1 MGYQWLVDMKI
12 SDCTIVITG
21 ASRGI
26 GLATA
31 RALAG
36 AGGHLAL
43 MARSREIE
51 DVAAQIVAKGGK
63 ARGYVVDVTDP
74 MAVEQVA
81 RQVVVDMGP
90 PDIIINNAGAGRWLA
105 VEETPLDEVAKM
117 MAAPYFAAFY
127 VTRMFLP
134 ALLDRQRGFIVNVN
148 SPVARLPWAGAT
160 GYMAARCALGG
171 FTVGLRA
178 ELSGTKIQVLEIIPG
193 KVSSTYFEHNPHS
206 EERLPWIT
214 RIVPTLSPEDV
225 AAALVRG
232 IEHDRREVVIPIMLR
247 MILIARALVPGL
259 VDWTMRRTGWRRPL

>member
-1 MGYQWLVDMKI
+1 MKI
-12 SDCTIVITG
+12 SGCTIVVTG

-43 MARSREIE
+43 MARSPEIE
-51 DVAAQIVAKGGK
+51 DVAAEIVAKGGK
-63 ARGYVVDVTDP
+63 ACGYIVDVTDP
-74 MAVEQVA
+74 VAVEQVA
-81 RQVVVDMGP
+81 RRVVADIGP
-90 PDIIINNAGAGRWLA
+90 PEIIINNAGAGRWLA

-127 VTRMFLP
+127 ITRTFLP
-134 ALLDRQRGFIVNVN
+134 ALLGRGGGLIVNVN

-178 ELSGTKIQVLEIIPG
+178 ELSGTEVRVLEMIPG
-193 KVSSTYFEHNPHS
+193 KVSSTYFEHNLHS

-214 RIVPTLSPEDV
+214 RIVPTLSPQDV

-232 IEHDRREVVIPIMLR
+232 IERDKGEVVIPVMLR
-247 MILIARALVPGL
+247 IILIVRALMPGL
-259 VDWTMRRTGWRRPL
+259 VDWTMRRTGWQRPRS